1 MYRQL
6 HITKSFMQHSLY
18 WNNSTSLCFCFYW
31 MFLYFIQTS
40 SVYHWLCLCILSSVA
55 VTWRLSSVKMVS
67 DTDWWCHSC
76 QYLMVSAL
84 VVTSKSES
92 QTDEVA
98 GCCRVVWTNGSGDNN
113 DVRLIRQATDS
124 SAITRLSRTFSTW
137 FVMLIVC
144 FISVHSN

>member
-1 MYRQL
+1 
-6 HITKSFMQHSLY
+6 
-18 WNNSTSLCFCFYW
+18 
-31 MFLYFIQTS
+31 
-40 SVYHWLCLCILSSVA
+40 
-55 VTWRLSSVKMVS
+55 
-67 DTDWWCHSC
+67 
-76 QYLMVSAL
+76 MVSAL